1 MDRVIRSSF
10 KHRDSLRAISREDL
24 LKQSCVGVGTALA
37 SAARRRFRNAYN
49 LTAMSI
55 APAEIAVEIR
65 EHVREVSIDYHVDP
79 VRQSK
84 TQIVGWKVPWY
95 TKCEFACPLTE
106 DRASHSRGASTP
118 LDPAHGAEQ
127 QHADDTTQP
136 IAPLVP
142 ILAGQCSSSIICF
155 DEPHRPA

>member
-1 MDRVIRSSF
+1 MRRRGD
-10 KHRDSLRAISREDL
+10 
-24 LKQSCVGVGTALA
+24 CLA
-37 SAARRRFRNAYN
+37 SAARLRFRNAYN
-49 LTAMSI
+49 LTATSI
-55 APAEIAVEIR
+55 APAELAVEIR

-106 DRASHSRGASTP
+106 DRASRTVGGFDP
-118 LDPAHGAEQ
+118 LGSLLTGPSNNMR
-127 QHADDTTQP
+127 DDTTQP
-136 IAPLVP
+136 ITLLVLIP
-142 ILAGQCSSSIICF
+142 AGQCSSSIICS

>member
-1 MDRVIRSSF
+1 VDRVIRSSF

-65 EHVREVSIDYHVDP
+65 EHVREVSIDYHVDA

-84 TQIVGWKVPWY
+84 TQIVGRKVPWY

-106 DRASHSRGASTP
+106 DRASHSPGGFDPLGSCSRGRATTCRRHDSAYCSP
-118 LDPAHGAEQ
+118 CSHSCWPMQ
-127 QHADDTTQP
+127 QLNH
-136 IAPLVP
+136 L
-142 ILAGQCSSSIICF
+142 L
-155 DEPHRPA
+155 R